1 MTATTPIER
10 VAEVLE
16 LAQFRR
22 MPTPLEIGGLE
33 IGALAAFVG
42 KPPSPDLVV
51 IGDTLQQTPGALQ
64 QTIEGVG
71 RALDMMGSRRPLTL
85 VVVGPRPDS
94 TALTALARHARV
106 LAVGELA
113 DESALANWLAV
124 LLPLTP
130 PKTNAGRAEAAIA
143 TLLAEPAD
151 PLVQEFVALAAQG
164 KDSVAT
170 HLAEA
175 IDELFLPTEPTD
187 EGGTDAT
194 SS

>member
-1 MTATTPIER
+1 MNATTPVER
-10 VAEVLE
+10 VAEALE

-22 MPTPLEIGGLE
+22 IPSPLEIGGIE

-51 IGDTLQQTPGALQ
+51 VGDTLQQTPGALQ
-64 QTIEGVG
+64 QSVEGVG

-94 TALTALARHARV
+94 TSLTALARYARV

-124 LLPLTP
+124 LLPLKP
-130 PKTNAGRAEAAIA
+130 PKTNDGRAEAAIVK
-143 TLLAEPAD
+143 LLAEPLD
-151 PLVQEFVALAAQG
+151 PLVREFVALAAQS
-164 KDSVAT
+164 KDAVAAF
-170 HLAEA
+170 LAQA
-175 IDELFLPTEPTD
+175 IDQPFLPIEPAD
-187 EGGTDAT
+187 QGGPNGA